1 MVLGSG
7 LIRFSEDFEG
17 VSGGRD
23 GFRRIFI
30 AERQEALSK
39 ACEVPESDGWLIGE
53 GVSAA

>member
-7 LIRFSEDFEG
+7 LIRFFEDFEG
-17 VSGGRD
+17 ASGGRD
-23 GFRRIFI
+23 GFRRVLI
-30 AERQEALSK
+30 AERQEALGK